1 MIMEIIVALRNFLNA
16 PEFAP
21 QFVAKQSRALMSME
35 NVLVYVLLHAEKNIV
50 NTSQKSDWV

>member
-1 MIMEIIVALRNFLNA
+1 MIMETIVALRNFLNA
-16 PEFAP
+16 HELVP

-35 NVLVYVLLHAEKNIV
+35 NVLVYALLHAEKNIA